1 MGNMTGEL
9 GRECKGDGRHRS
21 QKIKGLKEKRMV
33 RMFSEKTR
41 NIGRTRESVGS
52 SS

>member
-1 MGNMTGEL
+1 MGDRTGEL

-33 RMFSEKTR
+33 RMFSEKTKK
-41 NIGRTRESVGS
+41 IGRTRGSIGS

>member
-1 MGNMTGEL
+1 MGDRTAEL

-21 QKIKGLKEKRMV
+21 QKIKGLEGKRMV
-33 RMFSEKTR
+33 RTFSEKTR
-41 NIGRTRESVGS
+41 KIGRTRESIGS